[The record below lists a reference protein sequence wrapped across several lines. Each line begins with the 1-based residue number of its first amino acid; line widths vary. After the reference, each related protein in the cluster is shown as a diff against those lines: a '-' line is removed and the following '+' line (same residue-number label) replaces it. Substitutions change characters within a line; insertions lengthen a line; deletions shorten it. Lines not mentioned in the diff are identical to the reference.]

1 MINKEQFKRDYPW
14 TYKAIM
20 SGDKNAIIEQVG
32 LIYSQK
38 DRELEMKI
46 KKKGRIQIII
56 NPETFDNPERDE

>member
-20 SGDKNAIIEQVG
+20 SGDKDAIIEQVA

-38 DRELEMKI
+38 DRKMKP
-46 KKKGRIQIII
+46 KGRIQIII
-56 NPETFDNPERDE
+56 NPKTFDNPERDE